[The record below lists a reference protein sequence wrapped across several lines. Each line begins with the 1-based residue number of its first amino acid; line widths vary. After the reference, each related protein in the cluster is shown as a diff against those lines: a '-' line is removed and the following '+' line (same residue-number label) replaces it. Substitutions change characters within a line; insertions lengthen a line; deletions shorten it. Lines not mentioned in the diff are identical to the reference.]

1 MQKAASIS
9 SAQDQTS
16 FALDAYSHRPFNMA
30 YSISGAAK
38 QIGIGRTKLYR
49 LIKEG
54 KIEMGKVG
62 GQSVILGENLYAYVR
77 SNYTALR
84 Q

>member
-1 MQKAASIS
+1 
-9 SAQDQTS
+9 
-16 FALDAYSHRPFNMA
+16 MA